1 MDTIGIK
8 VKSYNSIAQVISILR
23 KYTPVSMT
31 EIKDNIEKGNMV
43 FEQDYINH
51 SGIRKVR
58 KCYDELTKAG
68 VLCEIIDEDEEI
80 ISREIL
86 SNLIES
92 HQITEKEVYSQMK
105 EEAEDDKY

>member
-1 MDTIGIK
+1 MDTSGIK

-23 KYTPVSMT
+23 KYNPVSMA
-31 EIKDNIEKGNMV
+31 EIKSNIERDKVV
-43 FEQDYINH
+43 FEQDYISH
-51 SGIRKVR
+51 SGVRKVR

-68 VLCEIIDEDEEI
+68 AVCEIIDEDEEI

-92 HQITEKEVYSQMK
+92 HYITEKEVYSQIE
-105 EEAEDDKY
+105 EEAEDED